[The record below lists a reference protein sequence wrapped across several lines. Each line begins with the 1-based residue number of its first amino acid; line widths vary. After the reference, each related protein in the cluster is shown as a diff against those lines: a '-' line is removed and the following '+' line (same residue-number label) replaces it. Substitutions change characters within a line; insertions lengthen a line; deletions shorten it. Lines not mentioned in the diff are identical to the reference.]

1 MTELQYIG
9 GLGNNTLYRQRPY
22 VKVGTGADNTTYR
35 GVFTFQPK
43 PQIEAALNSV
53 GISYSADSSYKIGKA
68 DLSLTSTTAL
78 IEPPDLYAVLMPLG
92 ASVDDSVSWEK
103 HSEFHGTNWENTGGD
118 IEPAASGILVKGSW
132 NSTINPT
139 TITFDITQY
148 LSIWKTSEPS
158 SISVAVIDDGTP
170 KDILKFYSSESQ
182 DIRIGGSALSNC
194 RFFTG
199 SESQTTAIEG
209 VRVMITPTGNT
220 AEIVVVDQSCEAEK
234 RWSTF
239 YAAATVGSTCSIF
252 SPDYEQG
259 LVIGSVICAITDK
272 VVGERGSAIVVSGL
286 SLGTVKQY
294 YTTAEFSTQK
304 NINTGYGFV
313 ELTNPDEQTLKDIA
327 GLKPNDIVNVQYPAT
342 VSQNNVR
349 QYTVRYTA
357 DEKSLNNRARIY
369 FNEQVVSEDR
379 NGKRT
384 ELIVPTLHPSLD
396 LQIIV

>member
-1 MTELQYIG
+1 MAELQYIG

-22 VKVGTGADNTTYR
+22 VKVGTGADSTVYR

-43 PQIEAALNSV
+43 TQIEAALNSA

-78 IEPPDLYAVLMPLG
+78 FEPTDLYAVLMPLG

-103 HSEFHGTNWENTGGD
+103 HSELYGTSWENTGGD
-118 IEPAASGILVKGSW
+118 IEPAANGILVKGSW
-132 NSTINPT
+132 NSPTNPT

-148 LSIWKTSEPS
+148 LSIWKTSEPPS
-158 SISVAVIDDGTP
+158 MSVAVIDDGTP

-182 DIRIGGSALSNC
+182 DIRIGGGALSNC

-209 VRVMITPTGNT
+209 VRVMITPTGTT
-220 AEIVVVDQSCEAEK
+220 AEIALVDESCEAEK

-239 YAAATVGSTCSIF
+239 YAAATVGSTCSVF

-259 LVIGSVICAITDK
+259 LVIGSVVCTITNK
-272 VVGERGSAIVVSGL
+272 VVGGRGSAIVVSGL
-286 SLGTVKQY
+286 SLGSVKHY

-313 ELTNPDEQTLKDIA
+313 EITNPDEQTLTDIA
-327 GLKPNDIVNVQYPAT
+327 GLKANDTVNVQYPAT

-349 QYTVRYTA
+349 GYTVRYTA
-357 DEKSLNNRARIY
+357 DEKAVNNRARIY

-379 NGKRT
+379 NGKST